1 MKKISLLLAA
11 LAILTAPALAQGTL
25 LPTKPPVPEYP
36 PEAASLGISGC
47 CKTLVIAGEDGKVAE
62 AYALCN
68 DPLFE
73 PAARSAVRRMRFAP
87 QTGEGGPTRGA
98 RYQRDIRFSADG
110 APAAQC
116 PAPEALLAKVNGTA
130 GDQMASTSPP
140 SPPPMLDFYGSCG
153 TRPALSPSSVSGVTS
168 LDRTRINPAGEQWQR
183 FSDWSKCRATR
194 YETVAAQVRAHWG
207 GRVIQPGSEDER
219 QYLATVDRLLA
230 EADTVKNDRAL
241 SGEYVKA
248 LNARADALEAED
260 RAKSS
265 TRAPRRYDRPSS
277 GGMTAAEA
285 YYDSLSAAPHL
296 RCLEDAY
303 TEQQRMR
310 CMDTWLGVQ
319 MPQ

>member
-11 LAILTAPALAQGTL
+11 FAILTAPALAQGTL
-25 LPTKPPVPEYP
+25 QPTKPPMPEYP
-36 PEAASLGISGC
+36 QEAASRGISGC
-47 CKTLVIAGEDGKVAE
+47 CRTLVITGEDGKVSE

-87 QTGEGGPTRGA
+87 QTSEGGSTSGA
-98 RYQRDIRFSADG
+98 RYQRDITFNTEG

-116 PAPEALLAKVNGTA
+116 PAPEALLAQVNGAA
-130 GDQMASTSPP
+130 GAPMASTSPAA
-140 SPPPMLDFYGSCG
+140 PPPALDFYGTCG
-153 TRPALSPSSVSGVTS
+153 ARPALSPSTVSGVAS
-168 LDRTRINPAGEQWQR
+168 LDRTRINLAGDQWQR
-183 FSDWSKCRATR
+183 FSKWSTCRAAQ
-194 YETVAAQVRAHWG
+194 YDTVAGQVRTYWS
-207 GRVIQPGSEDER
+207 GRPLPAGSADEG
-219 QYLATVDRLLA
+219 QYLATVDQLLA
-230 EADTVKNDRAL
+230 EADLVKKDRVL

-260 RAKSS
+260 RANSG
-265 TRAPRRYDRPSS
+265 TRASRRYDRPST

-285 YYDSLSAAPHL
+285 YYDTLSAAPHL

-319 MPQ
+319 VPQ